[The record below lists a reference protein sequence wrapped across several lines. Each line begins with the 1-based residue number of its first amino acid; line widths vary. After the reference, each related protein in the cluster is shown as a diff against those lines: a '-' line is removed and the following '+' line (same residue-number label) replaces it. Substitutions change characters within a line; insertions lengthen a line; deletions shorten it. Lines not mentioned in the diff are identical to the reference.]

1 MLSGGLGQPVGGWP
15 KAVQKTVLGDRK
27 PHRGRPSTRAE
38 KIDIEAT
45 RTELSEKL
53 GRTINDDDLYAY
65 LMYPQV
71 FNDLVK
77 YVKQY
82 GHARV
87 LPTPAFFYGLQP
99 GEEITVEIE
108 QGKTLIIKLIYVSEP
123 NEDGQRTLT
132 FELNGR
138 ARECVVTDRSVK
150 TETRRRAKAD
160 PADNKQ
166 VGAPIPAMVSS
177 VSVTVG
183 QQVKKKEKLCVLE
196 AMKMQTTVYALTDG
210 VVDSVEVQAGEQV
223 DSKDLLVRLR

>member
-1 MLSGGLGQPVGGWP
+1 M
-15 KAVQKTVLGDRK
+15 K
-27 PHRGRPSTRAE
+27 
-38 KIDIEAT
+38 
-45 RTELSEKL
+45 KL
-53 GRTINDDDLYAY
+53 KRSINDDDLFAY

-71 FNDLVK
+71 FTDLDT

-87 LPTPAFFYGLQP
+87 LPTPAFFYGLQS

-108 QGKTLIIKLIYVSEP
+108 PGKTLIVKLIYVSEP
-123 NEDGQRTLT
+123 NEEGQRTLT

-138 ARECVVTDRSVK
+138 ARECVILDRSIKTNVK
-150 TETRRRAKAD
+150 KRDKAD
-160 PADNKQ
+160 PADRMQ

-183 QQVKKKEKLCVLE
+183 QTVKKKEKLCVLE
-196 AMKMQTTVYALTDG
+196 AMKMQTTVYALEDG
-210 VVDSVEVQAGEQV
+210 VVDAVEVQAGDQV